1 MSVHIGIQKYIDES
15 AQSLQRDLKALEEQ
29 HAQDI
34 KTYRRALQE
43 NAGQAAY
50 YKHELTM
57 SQEKRAD
64 LARAIR
70 TLAPIV
76 GVADVRSEEVDE
88 AFLNHTVHAAARS
101 QQQLLEAR
109 EEVRIALDQLERAKK
124 GNRERD
130 KTIADLRLILTRG
143 SSHTLMVEAEPT
155 GKGPEFKVNLDKN
168 RIEWT
173 DGRLNA
179 VPIDHFY
186 GNLAIGYWNHRVLA
200 VQFQENPA

>member
-29 HAQDI
+29 HAQHI

-43 NAGQAAY
+43 NAGQVAY
-50 YKHELTM
+50 YKQELTT
-57 SQEKRAD
+57 SQEKRAE
-64 LARAIR
+64 LTRTIR
-70 TLAPIV
+70 TLATIV
-76 GVADVRSEEVDE
+76 GVADVKNEEADR
-88 AFLNHTVHAAARS
+88 AFLDRTIHTAAWS
-101 QQQLLEAR
+101 QQQLREAR

-155 GKGPEFKVNLDKN
+155 GKAPEFKVNLDKN

-173 DGRLNA
+173 DGRLNS

-200 VQFQENPA
+200 VQFQENPT